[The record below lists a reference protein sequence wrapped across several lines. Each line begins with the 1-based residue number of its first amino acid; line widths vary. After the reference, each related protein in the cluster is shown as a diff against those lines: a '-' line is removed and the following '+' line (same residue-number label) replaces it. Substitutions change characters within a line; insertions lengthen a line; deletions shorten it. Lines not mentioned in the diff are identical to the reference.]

1 MPRYPGVGGP
11 ARPWRRP
18 LAGKCQADTE
28 TPWFWKTGLL
38 LSVSRK
44 GAMSWAT
51 CAAALSRDGREAGP
65 RRCRGAETVRT
76 HLGMRVPAGR
86 ASHVGDGLC
95 VARVCKRSWRWL
107 AFTEGVLRASVDSSS
122 ELS

>member
-1 MPRYPGVGGP
+1 MPPYPGVGGP
-11 ARPWRRP
+11 ARPWGRP
-18 LAGKCQADTE
+18 WAGKCQADTE

-51 CAAALSRDGREAGP
+51 CTAALSRDGRGAGP
-65 RRCRGAETVRT
+65 GRRRGTEMART

-86 ASHVGDGLC
+86 ASHI
-95 VARVCKRSWRWL
+95 W
-107 AFTEGVLRASVDSSS
+107 
-122 ELS
+122 